1 MNWKVEKGTEAD
13 AGKIAE
19 IQIDMALE
27 SEGAIL
33 DRDKILNGVR
43 AGLSDPAKGT
53 YYIVRTESG
62 ETAGSLLVTKEWSD
76 WNNCWYWWIQSVF
89 VKPEYRRQGLAKEM
103 MSRYLNREC
112 EKGRKRVILTCLD
125 AKVRMYEKMGFH
137 NNGVSGSAWGGEQ
150 WYEISC
156 TLNT

>member
-19 IQIDMALE
+19 FQIDMPLE

-89 VKPEYRRQGLAKEM
+89 VKPEYRRQGAFTYLYETVRAFAKQEG
-103 MSRYLNREC
+103 S
-112 EKGRKRVILTCLD
+112 TCLRLYVD
-125 AKVRMYEKMGFH
+125 RSNRKAQKCYKKQGMDECHYLMYEE
-137 NNGVSGSAWGGEQ
+137 V
-150 WYEISC
+150 
-156 TLNT
+156 L

>member
-13 AGKIAE
+13 AGIIAE
-19 IQIDMALE
+19 FQIDMALE

-89 VKPEYRRQGLAKEM
+89 VKPEYRRQGAFTYLYETVRAFAKQEG
-103 MSRYLNREC
+103 S
-112 EKGRKRVILTCLD
+112 TCLRLYVD
-125 AKVRMYEKMGFH
+125 RSNRKAQKCYKKQGMDECHYLMYEE
-137 NNGVSGSAWGGEQ
+137 V
-150 WYEISC
+150 
-156 TLNT
+156 

>member
-1 MNWKVEKGTEAD
+1 MNWKVEKGTEAE

-19 IQIDMALE
+19 FQIDMALE

-89 VKPEYRRQGLAKEM
+89 VKPEYRRQGAFTYLYETVRAFAKQEG
-103 MSRYLNREC
+103 S
-112 EKGRKRVILTCLD
+112 TCLRLYVD
-125 AKVRMYEKMGFH
+125 RSNRKAQKCYKKQGMDECHYLMYEE
-137 NNGVSGSAWGGEQ
+137 V
-150 WYEISC
+150 
-156 TLNT
+156 L

>member
-19 IQIDMALE
+19 FQIDMALE

-43 AGLSDPAKGT
+43 AGLSDPDPAKGT

-89 VKPEYRRQGLAKEM
+89 VKPEYRRQGAFSYLYETVRAFAKQEG
-103 MSRYLNREC
+103 S
-112 EKGRKRVILTCLD
+112 TCLRLYVD
-125 AKVRMYEKMGFH
+125 RSNRKAQKCYKKQGMDECHYLMYEE
-137 NNGVSGSAWGGEQ
+137 V
-150 WYEISC
+150 
-156 TLNT
+156 L

>member
-19 IQIDMALE
+19 FQIDMALE

-76 WNNCWYWWIQSVF
+76 WNDCWYWWIQSVF
-89 VKPEYRRQGLAKEM
+89 VKPEYRRQGAFTYLYETVRAFAKQEG
-103 MSRYLNREC
+103 S
-112 EKGRKRVILTCLD
+112 TCLRLYVD
-125 AKVRMYEKMGFH
+125 RSNRKAQKCYKKQGMDECHYLMYEE
-137 NNGVSGSAWGGEQ
+137 V
-150 WYEISC
+150 
-156 TLNT
+156 L

>member
-13 AGKIAE
+13 AGTIAE
-19 IQIDMALE
+19 FQIDMALE

-53 YYIVRTESG
+53 YYIVRAEDG

-89 VKPEYRRQGLAKEM
+89 VKPEYRRQGAFTYLYETVRAFAKQEG
-103 MSRYLNREC
+103 S
-112 EKGRKRVILTCLD
+112 TCLRLYVD
-125 AKVRMYEKMGFH
+125 RSNRKAQKCYKKQGMDECHYLMYEE
-137 NNGVSGSAWGGEQ
+137 V
-150 WYEISC
+150 
-156 TLNT
+156 L

>member
-19 IQIDMALE
+19 FQIDMALE

-43 AGLSDPAKGT
+43 AGLSDPTKGT

-89 VKPEYRRQGLAKEM
+89 VKPEYRRQGAFTYLYETVRAFAKQEG
-103 MSRYLNREC
+103 S
-112 EKGRKRVILTCLD
+112 TCLRLYVD
-125 AKVRMYEKMGFH
+125 RSNRKAQKCYKKQGMDECHYLMYEE
-137 NNGVSGSAWGGEQ
+137 V
-150 WYEISC
+150 
-156 TLNT
+156 L

>member
-19 IQIDMALE
+19 FQIDMALE

-43 AGLSDPAKGT
+43 AGLSDPAKWT

-89 VKPEYRRQGLAKEM
+89 VKPEYRRQGAFSYLYETVRAFAKQEG
-103 MSRYLNREC
+103 S
-112 EKGRKRVILTCLD
+112 TCLRLYVD
-125 AKVRMYEKMGFH
+125 RSNRKAQKCYKKQGMDECHYLMYEE
-137 NNGVSGSAWGGEQ
+137 V
-150 WYEISC
+150 
-156 TLNT
+156 L

>member
-1 MNWKVEKGTEAD
+1 MKWKVEKGTEAD
-13 AGKIAE
+13 AGTIVE
-19 IQIDMALE
+19 FQIDMALE

-62 ETAGSLLVTKEWSD
+62 EIAGSLLVTKEWSD

-89 VKPEYRRQGLAKEM
+89 IKLEYRRQGAFTYLYETVRAFAKQEG
-103 MSRYLNREC
+103 S
-112 EKGRKRVILTCLD
+112 TCLRLYVD
-125 AKVRMYEKMGFH
+125 RSNCKAQKCYKKQGMDECHYLMYE
-137 NNGVSGSAWGGEQ
+137 E
-150 WYEISC
+150 
-156 TLNT
+156 TL

>member
-19 IQIDMALE
+19 FQIDMALE

-89 VKPEYRRQGLAKEM
+89 VKPEYRRQGAFTYLYETVRAFAKQEG
-103 MSRYLNREC
+103 S
-112 EKGRKRVILTCLD
+112 TCLRLYVD
-125 AKVRMYEKMGFH
+125 RSNRKAQKCYKK
-137 NNGVSGSAWGGEQ
+137 Q
-150 WYEISC
+150 
-156 TLNT
+156 

>member
-19 IQIDMALE
+19 FQIDMALE

-89 VKPEYRRQGLAKEM
+89 VKPEYRRQGAF
-103 MSRYLNREC
+103 SYLSTKRC
-112 EKGRKRVILTCLD
+112 AGMLLRKVLP
-125 AKVRMYEKMGFH
+125 
-137 NNGVSGSAWGGEQ
+137 VSGSMWIVAIGKLRNATRSREWTSA
-150 WYEISC
+150 I
-156 TLNT
+156 T

>member
-1 MNWKVEKGTEAD
+1 MNWQVEKGTEAD

-19 IQIDMALE
+19 FQIDMALE

-33 DRDKILNGVR
+33 ARDKILNGVR

-62 ETAGSLLVTKEWSD
+62 ETAGSLVVTEEWSD

-89 VKPEYRRQGLAKEM
+89 VKPEYRRQGAFTYLYETVRAFAKQEG
-103 MSRYLNREC
+103 S
-112 EKGRKRVILTCLD
+112 TCLRLYVD
-125 AKVRMYEKMGFH
+125 RSNRKAQKCYKKQGMDECHYLMYEE
-137 NNGVSGSAWGGEQ
+137 V
-150 WYEISC
+150 
-156 TLNT
+156 L

>member
-19 IQIDMALE
+19 FQIDMALE

-89 VKPEYRRQGLAKEM
+89 VKPEYRRQGAFTYLYETVRAFAKQEG
-103 MSRYLNREC
+103 S
-112 EKGRKRVILTCLD
+112 TCLRLYVD
-125 AKVRMYEKMGFH
+125 RSNRKAQKCYKKQGMDECHYLMYE
-137 NNGVSGSAWGGEQ
+137 E
-150 WYEISC
+150 
-156 TLNT
+156 TLQE

>member
-19 IQIDMALE
+19 FQIDMALE

-43 AGLSDPAKGT
+43 AGLSDPVKGT
-53 YYIVRTESG
+53 YYIVRAEDG

-89 VKPEYRRQGLAKEM
+89 VKPEYRRQGAFTYLYETVRAFAKQEG
-103 MSRYLNREC
+103 S
-112 EKGRKRVILTCLD
+112 TCLRLYVD
-125 AKVRMYEKMGFH
+125 RSNRKAQKCYKKQGMDECHYLMYEE
-137 NNGVSGSAWGGEQ
+137 V
-150 WYEISC
+150 
-156 TLNT
+156 L

>member
-19 IQIDMALE
+19 FQIDMALE

-89 VKPEYRRQGLAKEM
+89 VKPEYRRQGAFTYLYETVRAFAKQEG
-103 MSRYLNREC
+103 S
-112 EKGRKRVILTCLD
+112 TCLRLYVD
-125 AKVRMYEKMGFH
+125 RSNRKAQKCYKKQGMDECHYLMYEE
-137 NNGVSGSAWGGEQ
+137 VV
-150 WYEISC
+150 
-156 TLNT
+156 

>member
-19 IQIDMALE
+19 FQIDMALE

-89 VKPEYRRQGLAKEM
+89 VKPEYRRQGAFSYLYETVRAFAKQEG
-103 MSRYLNREC
+103 S
-112 EKGRKRVILTCLD
+112 TCLRLYVD
-125 AKVRMYEKMGFH
+125 RSNRKAQKCYKKQGMDECHYLMYEE
-137 NNGVSGSAWGGEQ
+137 V
-150 WYEISC
+150 
-156 TLNT
+156 L

>member
-19 IQIDMALE
+19 FQIDMALE

-89 VKPEYRRQGLAKEM
+89 VKPEYRRQGAFTYLYETVRAFAKQEG
-103 MSRYLNREC
+103 S
-112 EKGRKRVILTCLD
+112 TCLRLYVD
-125 AKVRMYEKMGFH
+125 RSNRKAQKCYKKQGMDECHYLMYED
-137 NNGVSGSAWGGEQ
+137 V
-150 WYEISC
+150 
-156 TLNT
+156 L

>member
-19 IQIDMALE
+19 FQIDMSLE

-89 VKPEYRRQGLAKEM
+89 VKPEYRRQGAFTYLYETVRAFAKQEG
-103 MSRYLNREC
+103 S
-112 EKGRKRVILTCLD
+112 TCLRLYVD
-125 AKVRMYEKMGFH
+125 RSNRKAQKCYKKQGMDECHYLMYEE
-137 NNGVSGSAWGGEQ
+137 V
-150 WYEISC
+150 
-156 TLNT
+156 L

>member
-19 IQIDMALE
+19 FQIDMALE

-43 AGLSDPAKGT
+43 AGRSDPAKGT

-89 VKPEYRRQGLAKEM
+89 VKPEYRRQGAFTYLYETVRAFAKQEG
-103 MSRYLNREC
+103 S
-112 EKGRKRVILTCLD
+112 TCLRLYVD
-125 AKVRMYEKMGFH
+125 RSNRKAQKCYKKQGMDECHYLMYEE
-137 NNGVSGSAWGGEQ
+137 V
-150 WYEISC
+150 
-156 TLNT
+156 L

>member
-19 IQIDMALE
+19 FQIDMALE

-89 VKPEYRRQGLAKEM
+89 VKPEYRRQGAFSYLYETVR
-103 MSRYLNREC
+103 RYASEEGAASLRLYVDRGNRKAQKCYKKQGMDEC
-112 EKGRKRVILTCLD
+112 HYL
-125 AKVRMYEKMGFH
+125 MYEE
-137 NNGVSGSAWGGEQ
+137 V
-150 WYEISC
+150 
-156 TLNT
+156 L

>member
-1 MNWKVEKGTEAD
+1 MNWKVEKGTEAE

-19 IQIDMALE
+19 FQIDMALE

-89 VKPEYRRQGLAKEM
+89 VKPEYRRQGAFTYLYETVRAFAKQKDPLA
-103 MSRYLNREC
+103 
-112 EKGRKRVILTCLD
+112 
-125 AKVRMYEKMGFH
+125 
-137 NNGVSGSAWGGEQ
+137 SGSTWTAVTARLRNVIRNKVWTSA
-150 WYEISC
+150 I
-156 TLNT
+156 T

>member
-19 IQIDMALE
+19 FQIDMALE

-89 VKPEYRRQGLAKEM
+89 VKPEYRRQGAFTYLYETVRAFAKQEG
-103 MSRYLNREC
+103 S
-112 EKGRKRVILTCLD
+112 TCLRLYVD
-125 AKVRMYEKMGFH
+125 RSNRKAQKCYKKQGMDECHYLMYE
-137 NNGVSGSAWGGEQ
+137 ED
-150 WYEISC
+150 
-156 TLNT
+156 L

>member
-19 IQIDMALE
+19 FQIDMALE

-89 VKPEYRRQGLAKEM
+89 VKPEYRRQGAFTYLYETVRAFAKQEG
-103 MSRYLNREC
+103 S
-112 EKGRKRVILTCLD
+112 TCLRLYVD
-125 AKVRMYEKMGFH
+125 RSNRKAQKCYKKQGMDECHYLMYEE
-137 NNGVSGSAWGGEQ
+137 V
-150 WYEISC
+150 
-156 TLNT
+156 L